1 VSTRLRRGTAAVAVA
16 LAAAASTLVPAQS
29 TASAAAAET
38 AVGTAQQAPSSRLRV
53 EIDSLTPRVV
63 RASTTEL
70 RITGTLTN
78 TGDRPITEVDL
89 RVQRGDVLADEAGLR
104 EAIADPTATS
114 ALDRPAETTR
124 FTEVTAQ
131 LPQGASVDFQVS
143 VDIAEDLGIDR
154 PGVYPVALNLNGVP
168 DFGTT
173 ERLGSLST
181 LIPVLSAPGGGP
193 GVDPPAEPTPLAV
206 LWPLVD
212 KPRMV
217 ESPLGQPVFADDE
230 LAASLA
236 VGGRLYSLL
245 DAVRSA
251 AESDS
256 AILRS
261 LCFAVDPD
269 LLSTVAAMSDGY
281 QVRTGDGVTEGRGAG
296 TAELWLSTLR
306 ELVDGRCVIAL
317 PFADADLAA
326 LSRADTVALQ
336 TLAVGGPGIT
346 YDGEGTPR
354 ATTDIVRSVLGVAPV
369 DGVVWPA
376 GGTLDQRTLAD
387 LAALRPT
394 TVLADSA
401 RLAGATGSAPF
412 DLAAN
417 VRAVPYDG
425 LVSAS
430 LEPPVRGGAVA
441 TSATQNGLSALVY
454 RGGLAA
460 TPEPVVVAPPR
471 RWAASDA
478 DLAVFLET
486 VRTLG
491 DDGFTTAL
499 SLPALVA
506 GEGNGT
512 ASGLDYRAADTAAE
526 IPAPAMARVSRSD
539 TVQRELVDKV
549 LFEDATSQVT
559 PSALVAPL
567 RRGLV
572 RATSTAWR
580 AEPRQAE
587 QAVARV
593 TDGLDGLL
601 DRVSVTDPGRP
612 LSLASKD
619 SPLPVYISN
628 DLPVEVLAKINVGQT
643 PGLRPQEE
651 TLVRIPAN
659 AKIPRYLSTE
669 VTRSGRFVVN
679 VWLTTQNGTGLG
691 GTSRVELNS
700 TSFGNIILIVTGTAA
715 GALVLLMGLRLVRRL
730 RAAKTADPA
739 GSDL

>member
-1 VSTRLRRGTAAVAVA
+1 MSTRPRRGTAAVAVA
-16 LAAAASTLVPAQS
+16 LAVAASALVPAQ
-29 TASAAAAET
+29 AGAET
-38 AVGTAQQAPSSRLRV
+38 TQQAQSSRLRV

-63 RASTTEL
+63 RTSTTEL

-114 ALDRPAETTR
+114 ALDRPAQTTR
-124 FTEVTAQ
+124 FTEVTPQ

-143 VDIAEDLGIDR
+143 VDIATDLGIDR
-154 PGVYPVALNLNGVP
+154 PGVYPLALNLNGVP

-181 LIPVLSAPGGGP
+181 LIPVLSAPGGP

-217 ESPLGQPVFADDE
+217 ESPLGRPVFADDD

-269 LLSTVAAMSDGY
+269 LLSTVAAMADGY
-281 QVRTGDGVTEGRGAG
+281 QVRTGDGVTEGRGAS
-296 TAELWLSTLR
+296 TAELWLTTLR

-317 PFADADLAA
+317 PYADADLAA

-346 YDGEGTPR
+346 YDREGAPR
-354 ATTDIVRSVLGVAPV
+354 TTTDIVESVLGVAPV

-425 LVSAS
+425 LVAAS

-441 TSATQNGLSALVY
+441 TSATQNGLSALVH

-471 RWAASDA
+471 RWAASDT

-491 DDGFTTAL
+491 DDGFTTPL

-512 ASGLDYRAADTAAE
+512 ASGLDYRATDTAAE

-539 TVQRELVDKV
+539 AVQRELVDKV

-567 RRGLV
+567 RRGLI

-587 QAVARV
+587 QAVAKV

-739 GSDL
+739 GGDL